1 VWWRCVGRE
10 KQRGPG
16 RTGWS
21 TKITVALGA
30 SLPVQSVTPC
40 PPLTE
45 QSCTDLLARFAA
57 VPDPRRPRGIRHQ
70 VQTILAI
77 AAAVVGGARSFAAIG
92 EWATDAPQWVLAVL
106 GARQD
111 HMHGHLVAPHEA
123 TLRRTI
129 QAFDAELLDAV
140 ISGWLAEQCATGSR
154 ATLPAVAADGKTVR
168 GAWRP
173 DGTQVHLLSAIS
185 HDAGVVL
192 AQREIAAKTNEIP
205 ELAPLLAELDLAG
218 VVVTADALHTQRATA
233 EHLVGDRGAH
243 YVLTVKG
250 NQPTLFAAC
259 QRALSGPASAFAPEH
274 IGTDRGHGRTEQR
287 TTRTA
292 PVTAKCA
299 ISFPHAAQVF
309 RVRRDVGGLDGQRTR
324 KEIAYSHHQPGRRAS
339 RRRTAGRLHPR
350 PLADREPTALGT
362 RRHLRRG
369 PIPGP
374 HRLRAT
380 GDGQPAQPRHQRP
393 APERSHQHRLRHTLD
408 RPRPRKITANPRHH
422 VTLPRP

>member
-1 VWWRCVGRE
+1 M
-10 KQRGPG
+10 
-16 RTGWS
+16 TGWS

-30 SLPVQSVTPC
+30 SLSVQSVTPC

-77 AAAVVGGARSFAAIG
+77 AAAAVVGGARSFAAIG

-140 ISGWLAEQCATGSR
+140 ISAWLAEQCATGSR
-154 ATLPAVAADGKTVR
+154 ATLPAVAADGKDR
-168 GAWRP
+168 ARC
-173 DGTQVHLLSAIS
+173 LASRR
-185 HDAGVVL
+185 DAGPPAL
-192 AQREIAAKTNEIP
+192 SDQSRRRGGTGPARDRCQDQRDSRARAA
-205 ELAPLLAELDLAG
+205 AG
-218 VVVTADALHTQRATA
+218 RARPGRVVVTADALHTQRATA

-274 IGTDRGHGRTEQR
+274 IGTDRGHGRNEQR

-309 RVRRDVGGLDGQRTR
+309 RVRRDVDGLDGQRTR
-324 KEIAYSHHQPGRRAS
+324 KEIAYCITSLDAEQ
-339 RRRTAGRLHPR
+339 AGAEQLAGYIRGHWQIENRLHWVRDVTFDDYAAFGVMPTDEWD
-350 PLADREPTALGT
+350 PLSGAVG
-362 RRHLRRG
+362 
-369 PIPGP
+369 
-374 HRLRAT
+374 
-380 GDGQPAQPRHQRP
+380 
-393 APERSHQHRLRHTLD
+393 RSCRS
-408 RPRPRKITANPRHH
+408 A
-422 VTLPRP
+422 